1 VISAPIGLVL
11 DRPFT
16 GEIRAKRALSKP
28 CGPWVLVPAL
38 PLVMK
43 ATHDLEARVTFFFW
57 AIEVRFMTMF
67 LPVKRLVALASSVSK
82 DEGASPAVYRS

>member
-1 VISAPIGLVL
+1 
-11 DRPFT
+11 
-16 GEIRAKRALSKP
+16 
-28 CGPWVLVPAL
+28 
-38 PLVMK
+38 MK